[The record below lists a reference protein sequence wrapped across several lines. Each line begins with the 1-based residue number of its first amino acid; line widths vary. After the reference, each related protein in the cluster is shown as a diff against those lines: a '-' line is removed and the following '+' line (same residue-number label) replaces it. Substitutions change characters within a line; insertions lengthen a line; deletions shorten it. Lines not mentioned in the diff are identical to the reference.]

1 MQNMSLYGGNPQQ
14 AMYAHHGNH
23 MVSVFINFS
32 FNFFQIILTQKLI
45 IILRKQT
52 DDANLFY
59 ENILIKYFLILSS
72 FLREI
77 ASLKTTTEKRA
88 LYFY

>member
-23 MVSVFINFS
+23 MVSVFINFQKKI
-32 FNFFQIILTQKLI
+32 FQIILTQKLI

-59 ENILIKYFLILSS
+59 KNILIKYFLILSS